1 MTTLTLEQGQQQAN
15 NTISKL
21 HDEICEMAWDARQYI
36 YDGKAN
42 PDTMRK
48 IFAINELQGE
58 ITFLLNHFIKLVET
72 TDFDV
77 LAKKAESYHK
87 HATTLMNK
95 VEKEVNGK

>member
-1 MTTLTLEQGQQQAN
+1 MTKLNQEQQQAEN
-15 NTISKL
+15 AISKL

-77 LAKKAESYHK
+77 LVKKAESYHK

-95 VEKEVNGK
+95 VEKEIKENN

>member
-1 MTTLTLEQGQQQAN
+1 MTKLTQEQQQAE

-21 HDEICEMAWDARQYI
+21 HDEICEMAWDARQYV

-42 PDTMRK
+42 SDTMRK

-77 LAKKAESYHK
+77 LVKKSESYHK

>member
-1 MTTLTLEQGQQQAN
+1 MTKLTQEQQQAE

-21 HDEICEMAWDARQYI
+21 HDEICEMAWDARQYV

-42 PDTMRK
+42 SDTMRK

-77 LAKKAESYHK
+77 LVKKQK
-87 HATTLMNK
+87 ATTNTQQH
-95 VEKEVNGK
+95 